1 MPNVLLIAHEDR
13 AATVLAE
20 AGHVARIVQR
30 LPPRLAIV
38 DATPEALVAL
48 KGMQGMQAVCEGSIP
63 ASLLE
68 ELKPMERVFADA
80 WVASQRAKRD
90 RPGEGLPWDA
100 KGFEPPDP

>member
-1 MPNVLLIAHEDR
+1 MPNVLVIAHEDR
-13 AATVLAE
+13 AEAILAE
-20 AGHVARIVQR
+20 SGRVARIVQR

-48 KGMQGMQAVCEGSIP
+48 KGMQGVLAVCEGSIP
-63 ASLLE
+63 ESLLG
-68 ELKPMERVFADA
+68 ELQPVERIFADA